1 MGVSCFDGIGGLCQF
16 SENNQ
21 SGELIK
27 NALVLIEGTH
37 KDNQGVVHEFPSDRI
52 LRIAQ
57 RTNAAMSQ
65 GYEIPLMSDHS
76 KQLIGTDGELKKLGI
91 FVSPFECRVI
101 RQEDLPN
108 PKMQHLI
115 GKLGAFS
122 RAKILNKVREVESS
136 LIKLLSPGVD
146 LVNERL
152 AEVSAVAFPAIHGP
166 ALFAAQIQDLSFA
179 SVKEEQGNFKRQ
191 REELSEEFEIL
202 LQTIQRIQKAS
213 PEQLVAVSPDQ
224 LLVTAIDAFTAEIKR
239 YFGLENPQSQNPST
253 EQTPIYNPN
262 AYGDELVTPSPSA
275 TYSQNIP
282 VTEFNS
288 VGLKRRKKN
297 R

>member
-1 MGVSCFDGIGGLCQF
+1 MGNVSCFDGIGGLCQF
-16 SENNQ
+16 SEER

-37 KDNQGVVHEFPSDRI
+37 KDNQGVIHEFPSDRI

-76 KQLIGTDGELKKLGI
+76 KQLIGTDGELKKLGV

-122 RAKILNKVREVESS
+122 KAKILNKVQEVQSK
-136 LIKLLSPGVD
+136 LINLLSPGVD
-146 LVNERL
+146 LKLERL

-166 ALFAAQIQDLSFA
+166 ALFSASVQDLSFA
-179 SVKEEQGNFKRQ
+179 SVKEEQGSFKKQ
-191 REELSEEFEIL
+191 REALTESFEIL

-224 LLVTAIDAFTAEIKR
+224 LVITAIDEFSSEIKN
-239 YFGLENPQSQNPST
+239 YFGLKVNPSNSDPNLESGQPYDPNPYADQLVK
-253 EQTPIYNPN
+253 EQ
-262 AYGDELVTPSPSA
+262 S
-275 TYSQNIP
+275 TYSQQSSP
-282 VTEFNS
+282 VADFGGIN
-288 VGLKRRKKN
+288 LRRRRK

>member
-1 MGVSCFDGIGGLCQF
+1 MGNVSCFDGIGGLCQF
-16 SENNQ
+16 SEER

-37 KDNQGVVHEFPSDRI
+37 KDNQGVIHEFPSDRI

-76 KQLIGTDGELKKLGI
+76 KQLIGTDGELKKLGV

-122 RAKILNKVREVESS
+122 KAKILNKVQEVQSK
-136 LIKLLSPGVD
+136 LINLLSPGVD
-146 LVNERL
+146 LKLERL

-166 ALFAAQIQDLSFA
+166 ALFAASNSVQDLSFA
-179 SVKEEQGNFKRQ
+179 SVKEEQGSFKKQRQ
-191 REELSEEFEIL
+191 ELGDEFEVFL
-202 LQTIQRIQKAS
+202 ETIQRIQKAS
-213 PEQLVAVSPDQ
+213 PEQLVSVSPKQ
-224 LLVTAIDAFTAEIKR
+224 LLTTAVDEFSSELKR
-239 YFGLENPQSQNPST
+239 YFGLDNVSETPELENQMPYS
-253 EQTPIYNPN
+253 PN
-262 AYGDELVTPSPSA
+262 AYADELINQEA
-275 TYSQNIP
+275 KYSLDAP
-282 VTEFNS
+282 VVGFNS
-288 VGLKRRKKN
+288 TGLKRRRKS

>member
-16 SENNQ
+16 SEDNPT
-21 SGELIK
+21 GELIK

-37 KDNQGVVHEFPSDRI
+37 KDNQGVVHEFPSERI

-76 KQLIGTDGELKKLGI
+76 KQLIGADGELKKLGI

-122 RAKILNKVREVESS
+122 RVNILNKVNEVRSK
-136 LIKLLSPGVD
+136 LINLLSPGVD
-146 LVNERL
+146 LKLERL

-166 ALFAAQIQDLSFA
+166 ALFAASSTVQDLSFA
-179 SVKEEQGNFKRQ
+179 SVKEEQGTFKRQ
-191 REELSEEFEIL
+191 REDLLEEFEIL

-213 PEQLVAVSPDQ
+213 PEQLIAVSPEQ
-224 LLVTAIDAFTAEIKR
+224 LLSTAIDEFTAEIKQ
-239 YFGLENPQSQNPST
+239 YFGLDNLSQSMNQEPELPYDSSPYAN
-253 EQTPIYNPN
+253 
-262 AYGDELVTPSPSA
+262 ELVKQQA
-275 TYSQNIP
+275 TYSLSSTTSNFSD
-282 VTEFNS
+282 T
-288 VGLKRRKKN
+288 GLRRRKKN

>member
-16 SENNQ
+16 SEDNPT
-21 SGELIK
+21 GELIK

-37 KDNQGVVHEFPSDRI
+37 KDNQGVVHEFPSERI

-76 KQLIGTDGELKKLGI
+76 KQLIGADGELKKLGI

-122 RAKILNKVREVESS
+122 RVNILNKVNEVRSK
-136 LIKLLSPGVD
+136 LINLLSPGVD
-146 LVNERL
+146 LKLERL

-166 ALFAAQIQDLSFA
+166 ALFAASSTVQDLSFA
-179 SVKEEQGNFKRQ
+179 SVKEEQGTFKRQ
-191 REELSEEFEIL
+191 REDLLEEFEIL

-213 PEQLVAVSPDQ
+213 PEQLVAVTPEQ
-224 LLVTAIDAFTAEIKR
+224 LLSTAIDEFTAEIKQ
-239 YFGLENPQSQNPST
+239 YFGLDNLSQSINQEPES
-253 EQTPIYNPN
+253 PYNSSPYAN
-262 AYGDELVTPSPSA
+262 ELIKGQA
-275 TYSQNIP
+275 TYSLGN
-282 VTEFNS
+282 TTSNFSET
-288 VGLKRRKKN
+288 GLRRRKKN